1 MGQQQM
7 AYVTPETKARVE
19 KRIDEVLALATKSY
33 PKLSTFSRPVV
44 DYMLRGKTGGTANYT
59 QNRISL
65 NSILLNEN
73 LDHFI
78 RQTVGHELAHL
89 IAHFVYPNLRQA
101 HGAEWKQVMHFIGL
115 TADRCHSYD
124 TENAAVRQK
133 QKFQYKCGCRTEIV
147 LSSVRHNKIRKGAVY
162 RCNRCA
168 QPLVLVTRLGQVSYK
183 VAATKMAANSAKP
196 PVQAVIVDAPSK
208 KDWVA
213 EVYSGSSKKD
223 RAMVVYHNI
232 IKQHGR
238 IVKEIFVMRCMTLLG
253 MTKAGANTYYYMC
266 KKEA

>member
-1 MGQQQM
+1 M
-7 AYVTPETKARVE
+7 AYVTPETKAKVE

-33 PKLSTFSRPVV
+33 PKLTSFGRPIV
-44 DYMLRGKTGGTANYT
+44 DYMLRGKTGGTANYG

-101 HGAEWKQVMHFIGL
+101 HGAEWKQVMRFIGL

-133 QKFQYKCGCRTEIV
+133 QKFQYKCGCRNEIV
-147 LSSVRHNKIRKGAVY
+147 LSSVRHNKIVRYGTVY
-162 RCNRCA
+162 RCNSCA

-183 VAATKMAANSAKP
+183 VAATKMAANAAKA
-196 PVQAVIVDAPSK
+196 PVQDINTSTGSK
-208 KDWVA
+208 KEKAIVIYQD
-213 EVYSGSSKKD
+213 
-223 RAMVVYHNI
+223 VVR
-232 IKQHGR
+232 QHGR
-238 IVKEIFVMRCMTLLG
+238 PVREMFVQRCMYLLG
-253 MTKAGANTYYYMC
+253 MTQAGANTYYYMC